1 MVYMACC
8 LVCLV
13 GCFCCLLVVCGAV
26 VLLVLLVGC
35 CGFVYGCFGGFDD
48 CGCCLWFV
56 RFVGVGVIAAC
67 VGCGGWVELAG
78 CAGLAGGVCCMI
90 VFDAA

>member
-1 MVYMACC
+1 MDYMACC

-26 VLLVLLVGC
+26 GLLVLLVGC
-35 CGFVYGCFGGFDD
+35 CGFVYGCFGGFGD
-48 CGCCLWFV
+48 CGCCWWFV

-67 VGCGGWVELAG
+67 VGLV
-78 CAGLAGGVCCMI
+78 AGLSLRVALVCRVVCCMI